1 MDKSI
6 KPDEISI
13 KEIILKFRAA
23 LRYLKAKKI
32 VILIFAIVG
41 AALGLAYSILKKP
54 VYSAV
59 STFVLDEGSKGGGL
73 GQYAGLASLAGIDIG
88 GMGSG
93 SSGIFEGDNILELYK
108 SRVMIEKTLLSEVNI
123 DGKKQLLINRYID
136 FNKLRTR
143 WKDQGRLNNIS
154 FTGDPKNFN
163 RTQDSII
170 TDIVE
175 LFNKK
180 LLTVDKL
187 NKKLSIIKVEVLSKD
202 ELFAKSFNNKLVE
215 TVNEFYLQTKT
226 KKSNQNIKILQH
238 QVDSVRSVLNSSING
253 VASAIDAAPNANP
266 ALLIL
271 KVPSQKKQ
279 VDVQASTAIYAEMVK
294 NLEISRM
301 ALRQETPLIQ
311 IIDSPVLP
319 LAVDKLTKIK
329 GLVIGVFAGVF
340 ICIIALIFR
349 KILSKMAEND

>member
-1 MDKSI
+1 MDKNI
-6 KPDEISI
+6 EPDEISM

-23 LRYLKAKKI
+23 LRYLKAKMMI
-32 VILIFAIVG
+32 ILIFAIIG
-41 AALGLAYSILKKP
+41 AALGLALSILKKP

-88 GMGSG
+88 GMGGG
-93 SSGIFEGDNILELYK
+93 SNGIFDGDNILELYK
-108 SRVMIEKTLLSEVNI
+108 SRFMIEKTLLSEVNI

-136 FNKLRTR
+136 FNELRAR
-143 WKDQGRLNNIS
+143 WKDKEHIDNIS
-154 FTGDPKNFN
+154 FTGNPENFN

-170 TDIVE
+170 TNIVE

-187 NKKLSIIKVEVLSKD
+187 DKKLSIIKVEVSSKD

-215 TVNEFYLQTKT
+215 TVNDFYSQTKT

-266 ALLIL
+266 ALFIL

-301 ALRQETPLIQ
+301 SLRQETPLIQ
-311 IIDSPVLP
+311 IIDQPVLP
-319 LAVDKLTKIK
+319 LKKNYLGKFTGILT
-329 GLVIGVFAGVF
+329 GAFLGAF
-340 ICIIALIFR
+340 IIAFILLIN
-349 KILSKMAEND
+349 KILRSIVS